1 MITFL
6 QAKSTDA
13 PQQTT
18 ASDAGGAGEA
28 GEAGEGSEAVKSED
42 VKPKDKD
49 KKADATQ
56 QQATAEPSAQGK
68 LKTNKLRTVHASQK

>member
-1 MITFL
+1 MITFP

-18 ASDAGGAGEA
+18 ASDAGGAG
-28 GEAGEGSEAVKSED
+28 GGGEGSEAVKSED

-49 KKADATQ
+49 KKVDATQ
-56 QQATAEPSAQGK
+56 QQQATDEPSAQGK
-68 LKTNKLRTVHASQK
+68 LKKLHTVHASQK

>member
-18 ASDAGGAGEA
+18 ASDAGEAGEA
-28 GEAGEGSEAVKSED
+28 GGAGGAGEGSEAVKSED

-49 KKADATQ
+49 KKVDATQ

-68 LKTNKLRTVHASQK
+68 Q